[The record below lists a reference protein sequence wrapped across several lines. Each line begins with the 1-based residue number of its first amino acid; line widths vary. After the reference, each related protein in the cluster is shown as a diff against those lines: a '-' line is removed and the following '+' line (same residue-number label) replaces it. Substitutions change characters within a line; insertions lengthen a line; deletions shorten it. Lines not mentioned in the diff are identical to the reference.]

1 MGDVSAGV
9 HVDADLAETW
19 DHYFDPEGW
28 AGWVDS
34 FGQIESASGYP
45 EQGGTLRW
53 RSRPAG
59 RGEVTEEVLEHEP
72 RRLHRVSF
80 SDPESSGELLTTFRI
95 EGDGTEVV
103 QEMRYKPRQMGA
115 LGPLTDWLFVRG
127 QVRRS
132 LARSLASFKY
142 EVEELSA
149 PDG

>member
-1 MGDVSAGV
+1 VGEVSAGV

-28 AGWVDS
+28 AAWVDG
-34 FGQIESASGYP
+34 FGQVESASGYP
-45 EQGGTLRW
+45 EEGGTLRW

-80 SDPESSGELLTTFRI
+80 SDPESTGEQLTTFRI
-95 EGDGTEVV
+95 EGDGTAVV
-103 QEMRYKPRQMGA
+103 QEMRYTPRSMGA
-115 LGPLTDWLFVRG
+115 LGPLTDVLFVRG

-132 LARSLASFKY
+132 LARSLARFKD
-142 EVEELSA
+142 EVEELSV